1 MYCKKIPR
9 LFSVL
14 TPLREDSMALTFP
27 GIPLQPS
34 DRNGF
39 IHLFPYSQLPNP
51 NSLIPFP
58 TPHPPSP
65 PTSAWRATSGK
76 TYPSCA

>member
-51 NSLIPFP
+51 IPYSSSTLSPHFSLARNVRKNVSFL
-58 TPHPPSP
+58 
-65 PTSAWRATSGK
+65 RLRN
-76 TYPSCA
+76 

>member
-39 IHLFPYSQLPNP
+39 IHLFPHSQLPNP
-51 NSLIPFP
+51 NP
-58 TPHPPSP
+58 
-65 PTSAWRATSGK
+65 
-76 TYPSCA
+76 

>member
-27 GIPLQPS
+27 GIPLQP
-34 DRNGF
+34 
-39 IHLFPYSQLPNP
+39 HTPL
-51 NSLIPFP
+51 SLLP
-58 TPHPPSP
+58 TP
-65 PTSAWRATSGK
+65 
-76 TYPSCA
+76 